1 MGNRAKP
8 AVYTIPAHRGF
19 ADALA
24 AGMLDRFAEA
34 ERGLSDGMVLVPNN
48 RAARA
53 ITDAFVR
60 RAAPGLLLPRMVP
73 VGDLDIGESL
83 GLALDPVGADV
94 PPAVDPLTRKLAVAR
109 IVQRRMRID
118 DERVSAAEALRLAD
132 QFARALDQLMIER
145 KDAAALDALPLAEE
159 LADHY
164 RRSLKLFADV
174 AGDWQRHLSSIGRID
189 VADRRNR
196 LLDGVA
202 ARWRE
207 SPPPGF
213 VVAAGVTTAAPAVA
227 GLLRAVA
234 ELERGQVVLPDL
246 DIAMPDEEWA
256 EIGPHAPREEG
267 LTPEPSLE
275 THPQFHLKL
284 LLDRMG
290 IARDEVMRWVRSG
303 ESDASP
309 RRAHAISNAFA
320 PPEATGKWRDL
331 PSERRSL
338 AGVRVLEAPDS
349 AAEAQ
354 AIAILIREALE
365 EPGKRAALATP
376 DRELAL
382 RVAAHLKRWGIEAD
396 DSAGRPLSEQPVGTL
411 MLALAEAAAQD
422 FAPVALLTL
431 LKHPLVRNADEA
443 QRLAWLDR
451 VRTLDLLLRGPRSAG
466 GLGGTAERIDRRIA
480 DDEERRLDTGKW
492 KHLKG
497 WWSELAPQ
505 LAPLRQAGR
514 SVNAALEAL
523 RTVGEALA
531 GDNLWRG
538 REGRMLA
545 ELWTDLEAGA
555 AFGPDLAEAEELP
568 AWIETLLADIAVRPA
583 YGGHPRVAIYG
594 LLEAR
599 LQQADLVI
607 CGGLN
612 EGTWPTLPQP
622 DPWLAPRIR
631 RELGLPALERSIGLA
646 AHDLA
651 GLMGAPEVVL
661 SRARRDRGGPGVAS
675 RFLLRLQAMAG
686 SNLRSDER
694 ALALAAAIDAPETVI
709 PAERPEPRPSAD
721 QRRVALNITDLDR
734 LKADP
739 FAFYA
744 GRILGLRRLDPVDA
758 DPTPAWRGTAVH
770 DILELWAKEDGCDP
784 AKLHERAVALLGS
797 QGAHPLMRALW
808 EPRLLQAID
817 WIAEETVRLRDQE
830 GRVIAAI
837 EKQGRI
843 DYEGVT
849 LKGRVDRI
857 DRCADGSL
865 VIVDYKTGKPPG
877 KSQVRAGYA
886 LQLGLTGLI
895 VERGGVEDMSGTAGG
910 FEYWSLGKAPS
921 GARKGELGYIDTPIG
936 GRGDDAIAADD
947 FVAHAAHHV
956 REAIETWLT
965 GEAPFTAML
974 HPEYSPYGD
983 YDHLMRLDEWY
994 GRGAS

>member
-1 MGNRAKP
+1 MGSRAKP
-8 AVYTIPAHRGF
+8 AIYTIPAHRGF
-19 ADALA
+19 SDALT
-24 AGMLDRFAEA
+24 AGMLDRFAQG
-34 ERGLSDGMVLVPNN
+34 ERGLSGGMILIPNN

-73 VGDLDIGESL
+73 IGDLDLGEAL

-94 PPAVDPLTRKLAVAR
+94 PPAVDPLTRRLAVAR
-109 IVQRRMRID
+109 IVQDRMKID
-118 DERVSAAEALRLAD
+118 GERLSAPEALRLAD
-132 QFARALDQLMIER
+132 QFSRALDQLVIER
-145 KDAAALDALPLAEE
+145 KSPAVLDELVLAEE

-164 RRSLKLFADV
+164 QRSLKLFADV
-174 AGDWQRHLSSIGRID
+174 ARDWEAHLEGIGRID
-189 VADRRNR
+189 VAERRNR
-196 LLDGVA
+196 LLDGVVE
-202 ARWRE
+202 RWRVH
-207 SPPPGF
+207 PPSGF

-234 ELERGQVVLPDL
+234 ELAQGQVVLPDL

-256 EIGPHAPREEG
+256 QIGPHAPREEG
-267 LTPEPSLE
+267 MTPEAALE

-290 IARDEVMRWVRSG
+290 IARAEVMRWVRSG
-303 ESDASP
+303 ESDAPS

-320 PPEATGKWRDL
+320 PPDATGKWQDL

-349 AAEAQ
+349 AVEAQ
-354 AIAILIREALE
+354 AIAILIREAME

-376 DRELAL
+376 DRELAR
-382 RVAAHLKRWGIEAD
+382 RVSAHLQRWGIDAD
-396 DSAGRPLSEQPVGTL
+396 DSAGRPLSELPVGTL
-411 MLALAEAAAQD
+411 MLALAEAAAQN
-422 FAPVALLTL
+422 FAPMPLLAL
-431 LKHPLVRNADEA
+431 LKHPLVRSDEEGE
-443 QRLAWLDR
+443 RLAWLNK
-451 VRTLDLLLRGPRSAG
+451 VRLLDLLFRGPRSAG
-466 GLGGTAERIDRRIA
+466 GIAGVSERIARRVAEDEDRKR
-480 DDEERRLDTGKW
+480 DTGRW
-492 KHLKG
+492 QELRG
-497 WWSELAPQ
+497 WWGDLAPS
-505 LAPLRQAGR
+505 LTPLEEAGR
-514 SVNAALEAL
+514 SVEAALGAL
-523 RTVGEALA
+523 RNVADALT
-531 GDNLWRG
+531 GDRIWRG

-545 ELWTDLEAGA
+545 ELWADLGA
-555 AFGPDLAEAEELP
+555 RTADGPRLAEVEELP
-568 AWIETLLADIAVRPA
+568 AWLETLIGTISVRPA

-612 EGTWPTLPQP
+612 EGSWPMLPQP

-651 GLMGAPEVVL
+651 GMMGAPEVVL
-661 SRARRDRGGPGVAS
+661 SRAQRDRGGPGVAS

-686 SNLRSDER
+686 SNLKTDGR
-694 ALALAAAIDAPETVI
+694 ALALAAAIDEPVTFAA
-709 PAERPEPRPSAD
+709 AERPEPRPTSE

-744 GRILGLRRLDPVDA
+744 SRILGLRRLDPVDA
-758 DPTPAWRGTAVH
+758 DPTPAWRGSAVH
-770 DILELWAKEDGCDP
+770 DILESWAKEDACDP
-784 AKLHERAVALLGS
+784 DKLNVRARDLLAKQA
-797 QGAHPLMRALW
+797 AHPLMRALW
-808 EPRLLQAID
+808 EPRLLAAID
-817 WIAEETVRLRDQE
+817 WIAEETQRLKVEE
-830 GRVIAAI
+830 GRSIAAI
-837 EKQGRI
+837 EEQGRVELDGI
-843 DYEGVT
+843 L

-865 VIVDYKTGKPPG
+865 VIVDYKTGQPPG
-877 KSQVRAGYA
+877 KRQVRAGYA

-895 VERGGVEDMSGTAGG
+895 VEHGGVEGVSGTAGG
-910 FEYWSLGKAPS
+910 FEYWSLAKAPK
-921 GARKGELGYIDTPIG
+921 GERKGELGYVDTPVG
-936 GRGDDAIAADD
+936 GRGDDAIAAED

-956 REAIETWLT
+956 RDAIATWLT
-965 GEAPFTAML
+965 GDAPFTAML

-994 GRGAS
+994 GRGAE